1 VPSHEGSAPQFKEEQ
16 VLTVFRSRR
25 RREAEPAYQLL
36 SRQMESSARSM
47 PGFVD
52 FKSFTADD
60 GEQVS
65 VVTFATPADQRRWR
79 DDLSHR
85 EAQRRGRDEFYEQ
98 YSIQVARCTHVSE
111 WSRTP
116 P

>member
-1 VPSHEGSAPQFKEEQ
+1 MSGQKRAASHFTEEQ

-25 RREAEPAYQLL
+25 RREAEPAYQTL
-36 SRQMESSARSM
+36 SHDMESLARSM

-52 FKSFTADD
+52 FKSFTAAD

-79 DDLSHR
+79 DELSHR
-85 EAQRRGRDEFYEQ
+85 EAQRRGRDEFFDQ
-98 YSIQVARCTHVSE
+98 YSIQVARCTYVAE
-111 WSRTP
+111 WSRP
-116 P
+116 SE